1 MENLIKIDQ
10 ALQLEGIMNIDE
22 LIWLATEATK
32 YRRIVELGS
41 YLGRSTRALADNTK
55 GRVMAIDDWMGPRER
70 LISYSDRMLIFN
82 QFKHN
87 IKDLLQKKKVTI
99 YRQDFKLLPK
109 IKFNK
114 PPDMIF
120 IDGDHS
126 YDAVIRDIEWATSV
140 MRDGGLLCGHDI
152 DMPQVRNAVYDK
164 FRFKDVN
171 IPRDAELIWFV
182 KLVCIHYG
190 AMNSMKNGDIL
201 IDLPTKD
208 TWVVNG

>member
-1 MENLIKIDQ
+1 MENLINIDK
-10 ALQLEGIMNIDE
+10 ALQTDGLMNIEE

-70 LISYSDRMLIFN
+70 LINYSDRLLIFDR
-82 QFKHN
+82 FKQN
-87 IKDLLQKKKVTI
+87 LEDLLQNKKVTA
-99 YRQDFKLLPK
+99 YKQNFELLPQ

-126 YDAVIRDIEWATSV
+126 YKAVIRDIEWAISV
-140 MRDGGLLCGHDI
+140 MKDGGLLCGHDM
-152 DMPQVRNAVYDK
+152 DMPKVRNAVYDK
-164 FRFKDVN
+164 FRFKDVH
-171 IPRDAELIWFV
+171 IPKNAKLIWFI
-182 KLVCIHYG
+182 KILKINYG
-190 AMNSMKNGDIL
+190 AMSSMKNGEIVIDSQIKDIQVS
-201 IDLPTKD
+201 I
-208 TWVVNG
+208 N